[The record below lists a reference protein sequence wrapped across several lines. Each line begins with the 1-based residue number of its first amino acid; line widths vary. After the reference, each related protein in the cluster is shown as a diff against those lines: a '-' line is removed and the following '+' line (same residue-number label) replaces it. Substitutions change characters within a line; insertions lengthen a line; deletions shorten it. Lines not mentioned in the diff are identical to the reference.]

1 MNYYLELITYGSKNA
16 YKNLKK
22 EQKKFNNI
30 RKKMLQK
37 FQRKIPKQHKIPTY
51 LSQGFTNNVLV
62 FNSKMV
68 PILLEFYTRESNYK
82 KKVIYSK

>member
-1 MNYYLELITYGSKNA
+1 MNYYLELITYGSKNVFE
-16 YKNLKK
+16 NLKK

-37 FQRKIPKQHKIPTY
+37 FQRKIPK
-51 LSQGFTNNVLV
+51 QGFTNNVLV

-82 KKVIYSK
+82 KK